1 LGNHQDTNIFARD
14 LKRLGGFSA
23 AEVRGRQRRRAL
35 AAGASTFTV
44 ILAAWLGG
52 ATSASQENDT
62 PSAYSAPAAT
72 SEAPIMLALSES
84 APLTPI
90 PDLDE
95 NLPESEPPLTWHS
108 HRIKRGDTLAKI
120 FAAAGVT
127 RQQTAK
133 IASQL
138 PRDLVRGLR
147 PGRELD
153 IGLDGQGQ
161 PRSLE
166 FGLDDR
172 SVLKIDVD
180 GDEINV
186 EEQLRELD
194 IKHQFVSGVIR
205 SSLFQAGAKAGLA
218 DRQILELASIFG
230 WDIDFALDLREGD
243 QFVVAYEELFT
254 TDGEKIGRGEIVAAE
269 FVNNGRT
276 HHAVR
281 HTDEDGRP
289 QYFTPD
295 GKSLRGTFLRT
306 PVRFSRVTSGFKKRR
321 FHPVLKKWR
330 AHKGVDYGA
339 PPGTPIL
346 ATADGRVRFMGRNG
360 GYGKTVR
367 LNHGGAYST
376 LYAHLSRFKRGL
388 RKGTMVKQGDVIG
401 YVGSTGLATGPHLHY
416 EFRVHGKHRNPLTYR
431 FPKEG
436 GIEQRYRDTFLT
448 QAREWIDK
456 ISVYSNTEVA
466 SNE

>member
-1 LGNHQDTNIFARD
+1 MANNQNIHVFARD
-14 LKRLGGFSA
+14 LKDLGGLSVA
-23 AEVRGRQRRRAL
+23 QVRGRRRRRAL
-35 AAGASTFTV
+35 AAGLTASTI

-52 ATSASQENDT
+52 VSNASQDD
-62 PSAYSAPAAT
+62 
-72 SEAPIMLALSES
+72 EAPPVNLFAAPTLVALSEN
-84 APLTPI
+84 APLAAI
-90 PDLDE
+90 ADLDE
-95 NLPESEPPLTWHS
+95 DLPQSEPELTWHS
-108 HRIKRGDTLAKI
+108 HRIQRGDTLAKI

-127 RQQTAK
+127 RQQTAR
-133 IASQL
+133 ITSRL
-138 PRDLVRGLR
+138 PRNLVRGLR
-147 PGRELD
+147 PGRGLE
-153 IGLDGQGQ
+153 IGIDDAGQ

-166 FGLDDR
+166 FDLDDR
-172 SVLKIDVD
+172 SVLKIVVD

-186 EEQLRELD
+186 EEQPRELD
-194 IKHQFVSGVIR
+194 IEHRFASGIIR
-205 SSLFQAGAKAGLA
+205 SSLFQAGAEAGLA

-243 QFVVAYEELFT
+243 RFVVAYEELFT
-254 TDGEKIGRGEIVAAE
+254 MDGGRIGRGEIVAAQ
-269 FVNNGRT
+269 FVNSGRT

-281 HTDEDGRP
+281 HVDEDGHT

-306 PVRFSRVTSGFKKRR
+306 PVRFSRVTSGFTKRR

-339 PPGTPIL
+339 PSGTPVL
-346 ATADGRVRFMGRNG
+346 ATADGRVRFVGRHG

-367 LNHGGAYST
+367 LSHGGAYST
-376 LYAHLSRFKRGL
+376 LYAHLSRYKRGL
-388 RKGTMVKQGDVIG
+388 RQGAVVKQGDVIG

-416 EFRVHGKHRNPLTYR
+416 EFRVHGQHRNPLT
-431 FPKEG
+431 FQSPKKG
-436 GIEQRYRDTFLT
+436 GIDKRYRDVFLAEA
-448 QAREWIDK
+448 QEWVDK